1 MPRYFFH
8 IHNHI
13 ETHDDVGLELP
24 DLQAARAMALRA
36 ARAMMAE
43 NLIDG
48 QLWLDHW
55 IEVED
60 EAHQQVLAIRFREAV
75 EITP

>member
-13 ETHDDVGLELP
+13 ETVDEDGLELP
-24 DLQAARAMALRA
+24 DLQAARKMAIKA

-55 IEVED
+55 IEVEN
-60 EAHQQVLAIRFREAV
+60 EAHQQVLAIKFGDAV

>member
-1 MPRYFFH
+1 LPRYFFH

-13 ETHDDVGLELP
+13 ETHDEEGLELP
-24 DLQAARAMALRA
+24 DLQSARAMAIKA

-43 NLIDG
+43 NVVDG
-48 QLWLDHW
+48 RLWLDHW
-55 IEVED
+55 VEVEN
-60 EAHQQVLAIRFREAV
+60 EAGQQVLAIKFGDAV